1 MPGRI
6 FFHEDENG
14 VKHDIEHL
22 SEFLNDDDANLTST
36 LLVIRDNVEDGG
48 SLEEAL
54 SLFGTAEM
62 QAAYASG
69 ELTFADINAALAD

>member
-14 VKHDIEHL
+14 AKHDIEHL

-36 LLVIRDNVEDGG
+36 LLVIRDHIEDSG
-48 SLEEAL
+48 SLKEAL
-54 SLFGTAEM
+54 SLFGTEEM
-62 QAAYASG
+62 QSACASG
-69 ELTFADINAALAD
+69 ELTFADITAALAD